1 MTFIAWLFVHPES
14 TFRAPLVRVQAADN
28 ELDDD
33 FLNDLRDSDSDD
45 LDEPTQ
51 GEVESGRGESELNQG
66 PKSDK
71 PASDPVPSA
80 GHAASSQGG
89 VSELSAPKSAAVAS
103 SASAAELYGDAARLG
118 KDSMYQRQ
126 LNEVRQKLADSSPIQ
141 GISVPLE
148 LDPQYRTMLRCN
160 EHMHE
165 ADDEI
170 IRLHR
175 FVATQYAKK
184 FPELEQI
191 VPDIVKYTRVVRMI
205 GNATDV
211 TELDMASVLP
221 QSQVMVVT
229 VTASTT
235 SGQALPAADLQMVL
249 QACSAVEQRLQE
261 KADWLNYIQRFMH
274 VVAPNVT
281 AILGHSLAAQLVG
294 LAGGLVALTRIPACN
309 VQVLGQERK
318 ALTGL
323 GSRSTQLHRGIVYG
337 CPVVE
342 NAPPDL
348 RVKASKLI
356 AAKVVLAARVD
367 SMQGSPDGAAGE
379 RFLEDVQAALEKAQ
393 EPPPNRTVKPLKRPD
408 DKPSRKRGGR
418 RYRALKDR
426 LGLTAVRKAANR
438 MSTSES
444 AAEYGDVAMGQD
456 RGMLNQ
462 DEGAGIRVAAKKQN
476 LTKRRRVDSGGGGGN
491 GLASTIAFTPVQGME
506 MVNPE
511 AAAERVHEAN
521 AKYFGAG
528 GFAKVKRSN

>member
-1 MTFIAWLFVHPES
+1 MSATAS
-14 TFRAPLVRVQAADN
+14 
-28 ELDDD
+28 
-33 FLNDLRDSDSDD
+33 
-45 LDEPTQ
+45 
-51 GEVESGRGESELNQG
+51 
-66 PKSDK
+66 
-71 PASDPVPSA
+71 ASD
-80 GHAASSQGG
+80 QFC
-89 VSELSAPKSAAVAS
+89 
-103 SASAAELYGDAARLG
+103 DAARL
-118 KDSMYQRQ
+118 DRHADYQKQ
-126 LNEVRQKLADSSPIQ
+126 LKQVRAKLADSSPIQ
-141 GISVPLE
+141 GITVPLE
-148 LDPQYRTMLRCN
+148 LDPQYKTMLRCN
-160 EHMHE
+160 EHMHA

-170 IRLHR
+170 VRLHR
-175 FVATQYAKK
+175 FVATQYATK

-191 VPDIVKYTRVVRMI
+191 VPDIVKYTRIVRMI

-211 TELDMASVLP
+211 ADLDMGSVIP

-235 SGQALPAADLQMVL
+235 TGQALPAEKLSLVL
-249 QACSAVEQRLQE
+249 RACDAVEQRMLE
-261 KADWLNYIQRFMH
+261 KADWLTYIERFMH

-342 NAPPDL
+342 STPPEL
-348 RVKASKLI
+348 RVKAGKLI

-367 SMQGSPDGAAGE
+367 SMQGAPDGSAGE

-438 MSTSES
+438 MSTTES

-462 DEGAGIRVAAKKQN
+462 DQGAGIRVAAKKQN
-476 LTKRRRVDSGGGGGN
+476 LTKRRRTDSGSSGGAH

-511 AAAERVHEAN
+511 AAAERVREAN
-521 AKYFGAG
+521 AKYFGTG
-528 GFAKVKRSN
+528 GFAKVKKTG